1 MIRATCF
8 FVIACYC
15 IETSHFAL
23 FLFLSFQDWKKGVF
37 QMSSSSIYRIGPDS
51 SGYFGVYGGVHV
63 PERLVEPLR
72 EVRDAYIR
80 ISRSADFIAE
90 LRYIRKH
97 FQGRPTPVSYCRR
110 LSDKIGGAR
119 IYLKREDLNHSG
131 AHKLNHCMG
140 EVLLAKY
147 MGKKRV
153 IAETGAGQHGVA
165 LATAA
170 AYFGLECEI
179 HMGEVDIAKQAPNV
193 ARMKLLGAK
202 VVPVT
207 FGLRTLK
214 EAVDSAFEE
223 YLKDP
228 VNTIYCIGSVVG
240 PHPFPMLVR
249 DFQEVVGIEARE
261 QFLEMTGNLPEAVT
275 ACVGGGSNSIG
286 MFRGF
291 LDDPSVELYG
301 VEPLG
306 TGSKIGE
313 HAASM
318 TYGTP
323 GIIHGFKCYLL
334 QDEKGEPAPVYSCA
348 SGLDYPGVGPE
359 HCNLKDLGRVKYV
372 TALDSEAIDAFFQL
386 SRLEGIIPALESA
399 HAVAYAMKLAKEM
412 EQGAILVNLSG
423 RGDKDLDYVIENYGF
438 GDTN

>member
-1 MIRATCF
+1 MEKNYKFEPDEKGF
-8 FVIACYC
+8 FGKFGGQYIDEKLLKAMQE
-15 IETSHFAL
+15 IE
-23 FLFLSFQDWKKGVF
+23 
-37 QMSSSSIYRIGPDS
+37 
-51 SGYFGVYGGVHV
+51 
-63 PERLVEPLR
+63 
-72 EVRDAYIR
+72 DAYQTIAK
-80 ISRSADFIAE
+80 SADFIAE

-110 LSDKIGGAR
+110 LSDAIGGAR

-140 EVLLAKY
+140 EALLAKY
-147 MGKKRV
+147 MGKKKL

-193 ARMKLLGAK
+193 ARMKILGAK
-202 VVPVT
+202 IVPVSH
-207 FGLRTLK
+207 GLKSLK
-214 EAVDSAFEE
+214 EAVDSAFEA

-228 VNTIYCIGSVVG
+228 VNSIYCIGSVMG
-240 PHPFPMLVR
+240 PHPFPLLVR

-261 QFLEMTGNLPEAVT
+261 QFMEMTGSLPEAVC
-275 ACVGGGSNSIG
+275 ACVGGGSNAMGIFRAFLNDPVKLIG
-286 MFRGF
+286 A
-291 LDDPSVELYG
+291 
-301 VEPLG
+301 EPLG
-306 TGSKIGE
+306 RGPKLGD

-318 TYGTP
+318 TYGIE

-334 QDEKGEPAPVYSCA
+334 QNEDGSPAPVYSCA

-359 HCNLKDLGRVKYV
+359 HCLLHDEGRVEY
-372 TALDSEAIDAFFQL
+372 TGILDDEAISAFFKL

-399 HAVAYAMKLAKEM
+399 HAVAYAIKYAQTHKH
-412 EQGAILVNLSG
+412 GAILANLSG
-423 RGDKDLDYVIENYGF
+423 RGDKDLDYVIEHYGTGENY
-438 GDTN
+438 

>member
-1 MIRATCF
+1 
-8 FVIACYC
+8 
-15 IETSHFAL
+15 
-23 FLFLSFQDWKKGVF
+23 
-37 QMSSSSIYRIGPDS
+37 MSEQANYRLTPDS
-51 SGYFGVYGGVHV
+51 AGFFGAYGGVHV
-63 PERLVEPLR
+63 PECLVGPLQ
-72 EVRDAYIR
+72 EVTDAYNR
-80 ISRSADFIAE
+80 ISRCADFIAE

-97 FQGRPTPVSYCRR
+97 FQGRPTPISYCRR
-110 LSDKIGGAR
+110 LSDRLDGAR

-140 EVLLAKY
+140 EGLLAKY

-202 VVPVT
+202 VVPVS

-214 EAVDSAFEE
+214 EAVDSAFAE

-228 VNTIYCIGSVVG
+228 VNTLYCIGSVVG
-240 PHPFPMLVR
+240 PHPFPLLVR

-275 ACVGGGSNSIG
+275 ACVGGGSNAMGI
-286 MFRGF
+286 FRGF
-291 LDDPSVELYG
+291 INDPTALYG

-306 TGSKIGE
+306 KGPKTGD

-334 QDEKGEPAPVYSCA
+334 QDGKGEPLPVYSCA

-359 HCNLKDLGRVKYV
+359 HCQLKDLGRVKYV

-399 HAVAYAMKLAKEM
+399 HAVAFAMKLAKDM
-412 EQGAILVNLSG
+412 KQGAILVNLSG

-438 GDTN
+438 GDVDPASPR

>member
-1 MIRATCF
+1 
-8 FVIACYC
+8 
-15 IETSHFAL
+15 
-23 FLFLSFQDWKKGVF
+23 
-37 QMSSSSIYRIGPDS
+37 MSEPANYRLTPDAA
-51 SGYFGVYGGVHV
+51 GFFGVYGGVHV
-63 PERLVEPLR
+63 PECLVGPLR
-72 EVRDAYIR
+72 EVADAYNR
-80 ISRSADFIAE
+80 ISRCADFIAE

-110 LSDKIGGAR
+110 LSDRLDGAR

-202 VVPVT
+202 VVPVS

-214 EAVDSAFEE
+214 EAVDSAFTE

-228 VNTIYCIGSVVG
+228 VSTLYCIGSVVG
-240 PHPFPMLVR
+240 PHPFPLLVR

-275 ACVGGGSNSIG
+275 ACVGGGSNAMGI
-286 MFRGF
+286 FRGF
-291 LDDPSVELYG
+291 INDPTALYG

-306 TGSKIGE
+306 KGPKTGD

-334 QDEKGEPAPVYSCA
+334 QDDKGEPLPVYSCA

-359 HCNLKDLGRVKYV
+359 HCQLKDLGRVKYV

-399 HAVAYAMKLAKEM
+399 HAVAFAMKLAKDM
-412 EQGAILVNLSG
+412 KQGAILVNLSG

-438 GDTN
+438 GDVDPACPR

>member
-1 MIRATCF
+1 
-8 FVIACYC
+8 
-15 IETSHFAL
+15 
-23 FLFLSFQDWKKGVF
+23 
-37 QMSSSSIYRIGPDS
+37 MSSSSIYRNGPDS

-63 PERLVEPLR
+63 PESLVEPLR

-291 LDDPSVELYG
+291 LDDPSVDLYG